1 MTASH
6 DPKLEAFLDELCA
19 KPEAAIDY
27 VNAPKTTAEDW
38 KDAEVLLPVSRDE
51 FKAIE
56 RFLEA
61 LRARTPNNPGTHTT
75 AS

>member
-1 MTASH
+1 MTTSH
-6 DPKLEAFLDELCA
+6 DPKLKAFLDKLCA
-19 KPEAAIDY
+19 MPESAVDY
-27 VNAPKTTAEDW
+27 ANAPKTTAEDW

-56 RFLEA
+56 EFLSVR
-61 LRARTPNNPGTHTT
+61 RAKMCGDGEQQSP